1 MRVSVQIPNHD
12 LRLAQDFARRAERA
26 GFDSLV
32 ALENQHNPY
41 LPLAAAA
48 LVTERIQLGTAVALA
63 FTRSPTTTAH
73 IAWDL
78 QNASN
83 GRFYLG
89 LGAQVKAHN
98 EHRYGV
104 SWTPPAPRMRDYAGA
119 VRAVHRCWEQG
130 GESLDYHSDT
140 YNLTLMTPNFSPKP
154 NGLPRIPVSMS
165 AVGPA
170 MLRVAGQVYDGVR
183 LHPFSTRRYLEVVS
197 NARIAA
203 GLESAGR
210 ERRNMEIISG
220 GFIATG
226 PNETV
231 LAKWREY
238 VRFRI
243 AFYCSTKAYWDV
255 LRLHGMEDLGLKIQ
269 PYPRERRW
277 KEMAALISDET
288 VDLFAVVAK
297 YDDLPA
303 AIEKRYGGLTDTL
316 YPLQLEADFDPEPLR
331 EVIAAIQKIPCAFE
345 GYAKEAPVAPL
356 RSKGAALQ
364 SEPHAAG

>member
-1 MRVSVQIPNHD
+1 MRVSVQIPNDD

-41 LPLAAAA
+41 LPLTAAA
-48 LVTERIQLGTAVALA
+48 LVTERIQLGTAVAMA

-78 QNASN
+78 HNASN

-104 SWTPPAPRMRDYAGA
+104 PWTPPAPRMRDYAAA
-119 VRAVHRCWEQG
+119 VRAVHHTWAT
-130 GESLDYHSDT
+130 GEPLDFHSDT
-140 YNLTLMTPNFSPKP
+140 YTLTLMTPNFSPKP
-154 NGLPRIPVSMS
+154 NGLPRVPISMS

-170 MLRVAGQVYDGVR
+170 MLKVAGQVYDGVR
-183 LHPFSTRRYLEVVS
+183 LHPFSTRKYLAEVS
-197 NARIAA
+197 NARIDA
-203 GLESAGR
+203 GLQSVGR
-210 ERRNMEIISG
+210 ERKHMEIVSG

-226 PNETV
+226 PNEKI
-231 LAKWREY
+231 LSKWREY

-255 LRLHGMEDLGLKIQ
+255 LRLHGIEDLGVKVQ
-269 PYPRERRW
+269 PYPRQRRW
-277 KEMAALISDET
+277 NEMAALISDEMI
-288 VDLFAVVAK
+288 DLFGIVAT

-303 AIEKRYGGLTDTL
+303 AIEKRYGGLADTI
-316 YPLQLEADFDPEPLR
+316 YPLQLEPDFDPEPLR
-331 EVIAAIQKIPCAFE
+331 DVIAAIQKIPCKFE
-345 GYAKEAPVAPL
+345 GYSKEAPAMPPKAP
-356 RSKGAALQ
+356 SSVSETDAA
-364 SEPHAAG
+364 S